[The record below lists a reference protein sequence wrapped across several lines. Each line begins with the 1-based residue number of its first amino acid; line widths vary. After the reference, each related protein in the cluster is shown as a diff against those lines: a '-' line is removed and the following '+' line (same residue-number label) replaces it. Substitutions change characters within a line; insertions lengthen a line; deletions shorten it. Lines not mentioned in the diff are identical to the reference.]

1 MNQYK
6 TNPPGPVGPI
16 GLLVVTGTYASGTV
30 ALTNVSAG
38 TIYQVTGAVTFTISS
53 PSDGTFWMVQN
64 TSQSSVTV
72 TYPITGSTAT
82 VAIPAGKFT
91 TLIASSTTNIVVY

>member
-16 GLLVVTGTYASGTV
+16 GVLVVTGTYASGTV
-30 ALTNVSAG
+30 ALTNASAG

-53 PSDGTFWMVQN
+53 PGTGTFWMIQN
-64 TSQSSVTV
+64 TSGSSVTV
-72 TYPITGSTAT
+72 TYPITGAT
-82 VAIPAGKFT
+82 TSVAIPAGKFT
-91 TLIASSTTNIVVY
+91 TLIATSSTNLITY